1 MPIEFTC
8 TGCRTVLRVSNPAS
22 GDQARCPRCGVCER
36 FLVMDYSETSPEA
49 TRWLRAPDQ
58 QVYGPCSLA
67 EIQSW
72 VLEDRVDDAFHIR
85 HGADGSW
92 HPLRIQ
98 IWDEPSLSSGA
109 ASPATIRPH
118 RAGRILML
126 GGASLLCFPPLSIVA
141 WFTARRDLAAM
152 YAGTMDPRGRGAT
165 LAGMNMGV
173 LSVIWQLYLLT
184 EWIPPLFQGWLT

>member
-8 TGCRTVLRVSNPAS
+8 SGCRAVLRVSNASS
-22 GDQARCPRCGVCER
+22 GDQARCPQCGVCEL
-36 FLVMDYSETSPEA
+36 FLGTDYSETSAEA

-58 QVYGPCSLA
+58 QVYGPCSLS

-72 VLEDRVDDAFHIR
+72 VLEGRIGDEFHIR
-85 HGADGSW
+85 HGVDDSW

-98 IWDEPSLSSGA
+98 MWNDSAAPTGA
-109 ASPATIRPH
+109 AQSAPRRPH

-126 GGASLLCFPPLSIVA
+126 GSASLLCMPPLSIVA

-152 YAGTMDPRGRGAT
+152 REGTMDPRGRGAT

-173 LSVIWQLYLLT
+173 LSVVWQLYWLAEL
-184 EWIPPLFQGWLT
+184 IPPLFQGWLP